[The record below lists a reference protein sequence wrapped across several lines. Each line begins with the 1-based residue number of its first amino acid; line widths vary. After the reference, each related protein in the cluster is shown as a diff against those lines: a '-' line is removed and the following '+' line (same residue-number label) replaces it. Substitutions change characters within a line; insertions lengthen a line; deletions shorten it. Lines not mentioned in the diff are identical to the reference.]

1 MNQKNSY
8 VIYGAGETGKQVADL
23 LLEQNQSVIAIF
35 DRNPKESK
43 YRDINILKLD
53 KWERLVNLEN
63 LICVL
68 AIHNHYIDP
77 KPIYAHLKQ
86 FGFGKV
92 WNMVEFSKAWSF
104 PEKYW
109 LSSSF
114 SYESRLAQLECLLPL
129 LADDLSRSILASI
142 WEYWQKGDLERCPE
156 PSLNDEYVPADV
168 PRYPEKLRLIDC
180 GASNGSTLT
189 KLTKADY
196 HIDAAMAFEPD
207 PRNFKKLA
215 KKTEDFN
222 LIPLPLGLWSSDT
235 QLSFIVNSQ
244 NSLASG
250 LDAGGST
257 LIQCVSLD
265 SVAINF
271 NPNLI
276 KFDIEGSELEVLHGA
291 KKLIHKYRPNLCVSV
306 YHRPGDPLDI
316 LELLAS
322 WKLGYQF
329 YFRCHE
335 YHCYGLVLYC
345 ISENVTGDE

>member
-8 VIYGAGETGKQVADL
+8 VIYSAGETGKQVADL
-23 LLEQNQSVIAIF
+23 LLEQNQTVIAIF
-35 DRNPKESK
+35 DRNPKESE

-53 KWERLVNLEN
+53 EWERLVNLEN
-63 LICVL
+63 FICVL

-77 KPIYAHLKQ
+77 KPIYADLKQ

-104 PEKYW
+104 PDKYW

-114 SYESRLAQLECLLPL
+114 PYESRLAQVDCLLPF
-129 LADDLSRSILASI
+129 LADDLSKSILASI

-156 PSLNDEYVPADV
+156 PSLYDEYVPTDV

-189 KLTKADY
+189 RLTKADY
-196 HIDAAMAFEPD
+196 LIDAAMAFEPD
-207 PRNFKKLA
+207 PSNFKKLA
-215 KKTEDFN
+215 KQTEYFN
-222 LIPLPLGLWSSDT
+222 LIPLPLGLWSSET
-235 QLSFIVNSQ
+235 QLSFAVNSH

-250 LDAGGST
+250 LDAVGAT

-271 NPNLI
+271 NPNLV

-329 YFRCHE
+329 YLRCHE
-335 YHCYGLVLYC
+335 YHSYGLVLYC
-345 ISENVTGDE
+345 ISENVSGD

>member
-1 MNQKNSY
+1 MKLNNSY
-8 VIYGAGETGKQVADL
+8 LIYSAGETGKQVADL
-23 LLEQNQSVIAIF
+23 LVEHNQTVIAIF
-35 DRNPKESK
+35 DRNPKESE
-43 YRDINILKLD
+43 YLGIDILKLD
-53 KWERLVNLEN
+53 DWERPVDLEN
-63 LICVL
+63 FICVL

-77 KPIYAHLKQ
+77 KPIYAELKQ

-104 PEKYW
+104 PDKYW
-109 LSSSF
+109 LSSTF
-114 SYESRLAQLECLLPL
+114 SYDSRLAQIDCLLPL
-129 LADDLSRSILASI
+129 LADDLSKSILAGV
-142 WEYWQKGDLERCPE
+142 WEYWQKGVLDRCPD
-156 PSLNDEYVPADV
+156 PSLYDEYVPVDV

-189 KLTKADY
+189 RLTKADY
-196 HIDAAMAFEPD
+196 CIDAALAFEPD
-207 PRNFKKLA
+207 PNNFKKLV

-222 LIPLPLGLWSSDT
+222 LIPLPLGLWSSEI
-235 QLSFIVNSQ
+235 QLSFAANSS

-250 LDAGGST
+250 LDAGGSA

-291 KKLIHKYRPNLCVSV
+291 KKLIHRYRPNLCVSV

-316 LELLAS
+316 LDLLVS
-322 WKLGYQF
+322 WKLDYKF
-329 YFRCHE
+329 YIRCHE
-335 YHCYGLVLYC
+335 YNAYGLVLYC
-345 ISENVTGDE
+345 MSETLSGDK